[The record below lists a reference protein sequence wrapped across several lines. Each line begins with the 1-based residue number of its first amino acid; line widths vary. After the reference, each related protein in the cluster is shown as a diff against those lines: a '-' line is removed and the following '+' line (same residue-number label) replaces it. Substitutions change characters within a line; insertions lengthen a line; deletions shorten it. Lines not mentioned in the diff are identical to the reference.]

1 MPIELILFLYLL
13 PGFAVFFCVVFGMLN
28 ARNDRLSMIANA
40 YVSVLERA
48 GGKRM
53 PSVSVRAV
61 LEVMKQIHEENEE
74 NEERSDNS

>member
-13 PGFAVFFCVVFGMLN
+13 PCFAVFFGVVFGMLN

-40 YVSVLERA
+40 YVSALERA
-48 GGKRM
+48 GGKKM
-53 PSVSVRAV
+53 PSVGVRAV

-74 NEERSDNS
+74 RSDNS

>member
-13 PGFAVFFCVVFGMLN
+13 PCFAVFFGVVFGMLN

-40 YVSVLERA
+40 YVTVLVES
-48 GGKRM
+48 GGKQI
-53 PSVSVRAV
+53 PSVGVRAV
-61 LEVMKQIHEENEE
+61 LEVIKKIHEENEE